1 MLKTPKLPK
10 GVTQADF
17 DELNKRLDRKIDEHC
32 LGDDVDEESEDTKFF
47 NKQMKKF
54 EKQKIAEKKKFYG
67 KAYGTKVGGEIKE
80 ESTEEE
86 EEEKPKENEFNHDDA
101 KKFMKELSEYVMNT
115 EIMDDGMLKKI
126 KGLKDRLERVKTID
140 VVLAEKI
147 KGVFKNNELC
157 DTEEYDE
164 LQKALL
170 ESDIILHFKEADKL
184 AKLNTKD
191 PLGFLL
197 NMVER
202 KEEFKEGKNFYEVIR
217 KDGPQKIMLISS
229 GKLAGKYRLIRR
241 YILNYMKSK
250 GCPVEKRD
258 IKCLKNNQTGN
269 MEILITPYYVKNTED
284 KNAFVSSLKKY
295 IEEIDG
301 DEKVIDLLDKKNME
315 SSEIKG
321 TKCNLLPYQKQYVNG
336 DPINF
341 KTTDGMVD
349 LIVSAITKECK
360 RLDVKP
366 DGNLVINVNIGTL
379 NNIMGNN
386 SGSVGNIVVNISDP
400 YEKLIADLKE
410 QKPSWYITN
419 KYISKKELYRRFMG
433 MMITEVTNNVFWH
446 KMKKKLIEKE
456 KRAGTGGD
464 REMQIKLKK
473 LWE

>member
-1 MLKTPKLPK
+1 
-10 GVTQADF
+10 
-17 DELNKRLDRKIDEHC
+17 
-32 LGDDVDEESEDTKFF
+32 
-47 NKQMKKF
+47 
-54 EKQKIAEKKKFYG
+54 
-67 KAYGTKVGGEIKE
+67 
-80 ESTEEE
+80 
-86 EEEKPKENEFNHDDA
+86 
-101 KKFMKELSEYVMNT
+101 MNT